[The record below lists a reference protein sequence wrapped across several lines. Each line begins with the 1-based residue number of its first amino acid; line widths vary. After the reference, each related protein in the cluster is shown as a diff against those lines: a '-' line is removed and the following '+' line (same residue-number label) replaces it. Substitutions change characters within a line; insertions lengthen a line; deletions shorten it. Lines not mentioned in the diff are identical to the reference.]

1 MEAAAGKKI
10 EITGDKRVTLQGA
23 AGSISAQN
31 NAVVNVT
38 AAGGITLAGNIQ
50 NQGATMDLDGG
61 NTAKST
67 FTGNLTQNGGALTM
81 RMVGAESSFAGD
93 IDNQKGRVLI
103 DLTGE
108 RTSFRGAVRGPGAPA
123 ATTEIRLG
131 KNAGA
136 HFTGDSKVAMLSA
149 GDNADVK
156 VDAGK
161 TLTVSAMTVGNESTV
176 TAGGGSTV
184 AATTVTST
192 GSVTLAANGTIT
204 ADTMN
209 LVNGGTL
216 TKTGSGAATVKN
228 TTVTKETTL
237 NATTSGLQIENMNLG
252 NALLKNT
259 GTADIAIQ
267 NLNAASGGR
276 LFLGSDATVNTD
288 KLSGDLNVLKNATMN
303 ADGTV
308 TANHGK
314 FRFQQVDTGR
324 QNRLTLSAVG
334 MTLEDARTG
343 TTEEQ
348 QAKKRRNHNALLSL
362 YRQSIQADVNS
373 SAIVKGDT
381 YTDADGNQQ
390 QGYRINHLTV
400 NLGTMESLTA
410 SGATAFGNILFDSA
424 GNAASLAE
432 HEIIYGDYETM
443 IMQSTKGAMTSSAM
457 AWRNELNDLMKRMG
471 DLRLSPENMGGWV
484 RFYKGRTSSDKDK
497 TAFRMNYTT
506 IQAGY
511 DWKAGKD
518 WRIGIAGSY
527 MKGSSSYATG
537 SGDNKAGTFAVYG
550 TWTGSRG
557 QYVDLIAKVGRVAN
571 EFRGTNAW
579 GNVVASGDYHA
590 WGESVSAEYG
600 RRFKTDGSFYF
611 EPQAELTFGR
621 LNGADYDM
629 KSNGYGTLRVRQ
641 SGMNSAIGRLGV
653 AFGQETEKAT
663 WFVKA
668 SLYHEFA
675 GNMDTTWEVTGSP
688 TKYTRQEGKDTWIGL
703 QLGGTVKLNDD
714 LSLYGDFEKT
724 FSGDIKTDWRVD
736 VGLRWSF

>member
-1 MEAAAGKKI
+1 
-10 EITGDKRVTLQGA
+10 
-23 AGSISAQN
+23 
-31 NAVVNVT
+31 
-38 AAGGITLAGNIQ
+38 
-50 NQGATMDLDGG
+50 
-61 NTAKST
+61 
-67 FTGNLTQNGGALTM
+67 
-81 RMVGAESSFAGD
+81 
-93 IDNQKGRVLI
+93 
-103 DLTGE
+103 
-108 RTSFRGAVRGPGAPA
+108 
-123 ATTEIRLG
+123 
-131 KNAGA
+131 
-136 HFTGDSKVAMLSA
+136 LS
-149 GDNADVK
+149 
-156 VDAGK
+156 
-161 TLTVSAMTVGNESTV
+161 
-176 TAGGGSTV
+176 
-184 AATTVTST
+184 
-192 GSVTLAANGTIT
+192 
-204 ADTMN
+204 
-209 LVNGGTL
+209 
-216 TKTGSGAATVKN
+216 KTGSGTATVKN
-228 TTVTKETTL
+228 TTVAKETTL
-237 NATTSGLQIENMNLG
+237 NATTNGLQIENMNLG

-303 ADGTV
+303 GDGTV
-308 TANHGK
+308 TTNHGK
-314 FRFQQVDTGR
+314 FRFQQVDAGR

-334 MTLEDARTG
+334 MTLEDTRTG

-348 QAKKRRNHNALLSL
+348 QAKKRRNHDALLSL
-362 YRQSIQADVNS
+362 YRQSIQADVNP
-373 SAIVKGDT
+373 SAIVPGDT

-390 QGYRINHLTV
+390 QGYRIDHLTV

-410 SGATAFGNILFDSA
+410 SGATAFGNILFDSS
-424 GNAASLAE
+424 GHAASVAE
-432 HEIIYGDYETM
+432 QQIEYGDYETM

-457 AWRNELNDLMKRMG
+457 VWRNEMNDLMKRMG
-471 DLRLSPENMGGWV
+471 DLRLSPGDLGGWV

-497 TAFRMNYTT
+497 ASFRMNYTT

-518 WRIGIAGSY
+518 WRVGIAGSY

-537 SGDNKAGTFAVYG
+537 SGDNKAGNFAVYG
-550 TWTGSRG
+550 TWTGKSG

-579 GNVVASGDYHA
+579 GNVEASGDYHA

-611 EPQAELTFGR
+611 EPQVEFTFGR
-621 LNGADYDM
+621 LNGVDYDM
-629 KSNGYGTLRVRQ
+629 QSNGYGTLKVRQ

-653 AFGQETEKAT
+653 AFGQEMEKAT

-675 GNMDTTWEVTGSP
+675 GDMDTTWEVAGSP
-688 TKYTRQEGKDTWIGL
+688 TKYTQQKGKDTWLGL
-703 QLGGTVKLNDD
+703 QLGGTVKLNDR

-736 VGLRWSF
+736 AGLRWSF